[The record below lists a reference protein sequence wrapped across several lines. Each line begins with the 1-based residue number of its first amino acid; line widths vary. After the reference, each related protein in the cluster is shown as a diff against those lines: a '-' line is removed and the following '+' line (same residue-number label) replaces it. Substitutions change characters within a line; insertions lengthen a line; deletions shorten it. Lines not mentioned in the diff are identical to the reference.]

1 MRKRVRLQSN
11 KIKQP
16 ALRIDRLKALRKKM
30 NLTQKEVGEKIGL
43 SDKTISSYEQGDR
56 QPDNE
61 TLLKLAN
68 FFGVSV
74 SYLLGETDNP
84 TLLDDRI
91 VILTDKDIEDM
102 PLEARETVLS
112 IIDAIIDAV
121 KKKHGN

>member
-1 MRKRVRLQSN
+1 MRKKVRLQSN
-11 KIKQP
+11 KIEQP

-43 SDKTISSYEQGDR
+43 SGKTISSYEQGDR

-102 PLEARETVLS
+102 PLEVRETVLS

-121 KKKHGN
+121 RKKHGN